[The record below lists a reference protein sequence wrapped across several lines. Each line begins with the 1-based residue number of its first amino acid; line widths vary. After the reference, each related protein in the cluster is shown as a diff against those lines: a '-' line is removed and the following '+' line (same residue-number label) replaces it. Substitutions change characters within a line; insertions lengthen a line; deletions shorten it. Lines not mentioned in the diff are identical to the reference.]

1 MYHRYP
7 RWSQILK
14 DDFDDDDDNDD
25 DNDGSD
31 TPPAKVAK
39 TVSEATVAAALD
51 HEDCKLQWQTCLYCS
66 KPGLQ
71 TALVYCAVCGRRQ
84 PNPYTSSDIYVAAI
98 QEHIKDTIGDMVTHL
113 ASFQSKQ

>member
-1 MYHRYP
+1 MYNMHMHRYP

-14 DDFDDDDDNDD
+14 DDFDDDGDD

-51 HEDCKLQWQTCLYCS
+51 HGECKL
-66 KPGLQ
+66 
-71 TALVYCAVCGRRQ
+71 
-84 PNPYTSSDIYVAAI
+84 
-98 QEHIKDTIGDMVTHL
+98 
-113 ASFQSKQ
+113 